1 MAAFVFL
8 SVLLTGVLVPLP
20 ARADVANEALGH
32 PEIANHLALF
42 KQNAYDLRRQAEK
55 LDSLTPSRQ
64 VDWTSHA
71 HNLEILKEQVNHLGR
86 TLTNL
91 EELKPQANEG
101 QRMAIENARPHLVGV
116 AQEVTEAIDL
126 LSEDRRSVYGPPY
139 SDTVNNI
146 YNHATSLH
154 ETVDT
159 ILDYEQAR
167 IRLLEL
173 DLSTSTAEGS

>member
-1 MAAFVFL
+1 MTANRNQSWMAAFVFL
-8 SVLLTGVLVPLP
+8 SVLLTGVLAPLP
-20 ARADVANEALGH
+20 ARANAANEALGH
-32 PEIANHLALF
+32 PEVANHLALF

-101 QRMAIENARPHLVGV
+101 QRMAIEKAEHGCTDFRAAIGDDVRP
-116 AQEVTEAIDL
+116 
-126 LSEDRRSVYGPPY
+126 R
-139 SDTVNNI
+139 
-146 YNHATSLH
+146 
-154 ETVDT
+154 
-159 ILDYEQAR
+159 
-167 IRLLEL
+167 
-173 DLSTSTAEGS
+173 